1 LKTNILVLSLYRIAD
16 VVIML
21 SVNAHTT
28 TQKTIHMEIKD
39 LTKAEEQI
47 MQIVWQLE
55 NSFVKEVMDYLP
67 EPKPAY
73 NTVSTIIR
81 ILEVKGFIGHEAFGK
96 AHKYYPLISR
106 EDYKKHATEKLLGNY
121 FENSV
126 ESMFSFFVK
135 EEKLDLSDVDEIL
148 KMINTFKNKPK

>member
-1 LKTNILVLSLYRIAD
+1 
-16 VVIML
+16 
-21 SVNAHTT
+21 
-28 TQKTIHMEIKD
+28 MEIKD

-55 NSFVKEVMDYLP
+55 KCFVKEVMDHLP
-67 EPKPAY
+67 EPIPAY

-81 ILEVKGFIGHEAFGK
+81 ILEVKGFIGHEAIGK
-96 AHKYYPLISR
+96 SHQYYPLISK
-106 EDYKKHATEKLLGNY
+106 EDYKRHATEKLLGNY
-121 FENSV
+121 FGNSV

-148 KMINTFKNKPK
+148 KMINKIKNKPK

>member
-1 LKTNILVLSLYRIAD
+1 MI
-16 VVIML
+16 
-21 SVNAHTT
+21 
-28 TQKTIHMEIKD
+28 EIKD

-47 MQIVWQLE
+47 MQVLWQLE
-55 NSFVKEVMDYLP
+55 KAFVKEVIDELP
-67 EPKPAY
+67 LPKPAY

-81 ILEVKGFIGHEAFGK
+81 ILETKGFIGHEAFGK
-96 AHKYYPLISR
+96 AHQYYPLVSR
-106 EDYKKHATEKLLGNY
+106 EEYKRHATEKLLGNY

-148 KMINTFKNKPK
+148 KMINNIKHKPK

>member
-1 LKTNILVLSLYRIAD
+1 
-16 VVIML
+16 
-21 SVNAHTT
+21 
-28 TQKTIHMEIKD
+28 MEIKD
-39 LTKAEEQI
+39 LTKAEEQL
-47 MQIVWQLE
+47 MQIIWQIE
-55 NSFVKEVMDYLP
+55 RGFVKDVISHLP

-96 AHKYYPLISR
+96 SHQYYPLISK
-106 EDYKKHATEKLLGNY
+106 EDYKRHATEKLLGNY

-148 KMINTFKNKPK
+148 KMINKIKNKAK

>member
-1 LKTNILVLSLYRIAD
+1 
-16 VVIML
+16 
-21 SVNAHTT
+21 
-28 TQKTIHMEIKD
+28 MEIKD

-47 MQIVWQLE
+47 MQILWQIKKG
-55 NSFVKEVMDYLP
+55 FVKDVIDHLP

-81 ILEVKGFIGHEAFGK
+81 ILETKGFIGHETFGK
-96 AHKYYPLISR
+96 AHNYYPLISR
-106 EDYKKHATEKLLGNY
+106 EDYKRHATDKLLGNY

-135 EEKLDLSDVDEIL
+135 EEKLDLDDVDEIL
-148 KMINTFKNKPK
+148 KMINKLKKKEK

>member
-1 LKTNILVLSLYRIAD
+1 
-16 VVIML
+16 
-21 SVNAHTT
+21 
-28 TQKTIHMEIKD
+28 MEIKD
-39 LTKAEEQI
+39 LTRAEEQI
-47 MQIVWQLE
+47 MQLLWELE
-55 NSFVKEVMDYLP
+55 SAFVKEVIECIP

-81 ILEVKGFIGHEAFGK
+81 ILEVKGFVAHEAFGK
-96 AHKYYPLISR
+96 SHKYFPIISKD
-106 EDYKKHATEKLLGNY
+106 EYKRHATEKLMGGY

-148 KMINTFKNKPK
+148 KMINKFKNKPK

>member
-1 LKTNILVLSLYRIAD
+1 
-16 VVIML
+16 
-21 SVNAHTT
+21 
-28 TQKTIHMEIKD
+28 MEIKD

-55 NSFVKEVMDYLP
+55 KCFVKEVMDHLP
-67 EPKPAY
+67 EPTPAY
-73 NTVSTIIR
+73 NTASTIIR
-81 ILEVKGFIGHEAFGK
+81 ILEVKGFIGHEAVGK
-96 AHKYYPLISR
+96 SHQYYPLISK
-106 EDYKKHATEKLLGNY
+106 EDYKRHATEKLLGNY

-148 KMINTFKNKPK
+148 KMISKIKNKPK

>member
-1 LKTNILVLSLYRIAD
+1 
-16 VVIML
+16 
-21 SVNAHTT
+21 
-28 TQKTIHMEIKD
+28 MEIKD

-47 MQIVWQLE
+47 MQILWQIE
-55 NSFVKEVMDYLP
+55 KGFVKDVMDHIP

-81 ILEVKGFIGHEAFGK
+81 ILETKGFIRHEAFGK
-96 AHKYYPLISR
+96 AHQYHPLISK
-106 EDYKKHATEKLLGNY
+106 EDYKRHATEKLLGNY

-135 EEKLDLSDVDEIL
+135 EEKVDLSDVDEIL
-148 KMINTFKNKPK
+148 KMIQKLKNKAR

>member
-1 LKTNILVLSLYRIAD
+1 MLNLYKT
-16 VVIML
+16 
-21 SVNAHTT
+21 
-28 TQKTIHMEIKD
+28 TITMDIKD

-81 ILEVKGFIGHEAFGK
+81 ILEVKGFIGHKAFGK
-96 AHKYYPLISR
+96 AHKYYPLISK
-106 EDYKKHATEKLLGNY
+106 EEYKRHATEKLLGNY

-135 EEKLDLSDVDEIL
+135 EEKLDVSDVDEIL
-148 KMINTFKNKPK
+148 KMINKFKNKPK